1 MIMIN
6 NDVKTDTILVSAI
19 VLSIWLLVSYIETKE
34 WKFLIGSSIAIAIA
48 MLTKGPI
55 GSMMMPALAIG
66 GHVLLKR
73 QWKSLFDWR
82 WGIMPTLLVIILIPM
97 CIGLYLHYGNQ
108 GLGFFFWKQIFG
120 RITGENEWRNDA
132 SPLYFTHIFLW
143 SFLPWTLL
151 GIAGIVSE
159 FRNLRTNIS
168 RKNSELY
175 LLSGIALVWTALS
188 FSKFKLP
195 HYIFVVYPLI
205 AILAAKFIHQL
216 HTFVH
221 VAWAQLILGVTACLT
236 LAGLLLYSFPNGG
249 RCVPVLLVLICLVAI
264 LYFFM
269 SFRTDQI
276 MIPSFLISIA
286 IGIGLNLHFYPQL
299 LPYQANSQV
308 GKWVKEN

>member
-1 MIMIN
+1 MEIKGSGSSSGN
-6 NDVKTDTILVSAI
+6 
-19 VLSIWLLVSYIETKE
+19 
-34 WKFLIGSSIAIAIA
+34 KFLDESQAKTNGETMPHRSISHISSFG
-48 MLTKGPI
+48 LF
-55 GSMMMPALAIG
+55 SH
-66 GHVLLKR
+66 GH
-73 QWKSLFDWR
+73 SL
-82 WGIMPTLLVIILIPM
+82 
-97 CIGLYLHYGNQ
+97 
-108 GLGFFFWKQIFG
+108 
-120 RITGENEWRNDA
+120 E
-132 SPLYFTHIFLW
+132 
-143 SFLPWTLL
+143 
-151 GIAGIVSE
+151 
-159 FRNLRTNIS
+159 S